1 METSKKTS
9 SQRQLE
15 AGIFHFR
22 KGDLDCAITLSAAAE
37 CILPETR
44 DPHLFQALKEHPA
57 YKEMDYNLVINWLKH
72 SGGPD
77 KVVISEFE
85 ATLIIARAITK
96 FVAVY
101 HQSTD
106 EFEDFLRWAHEA
118 GHLPPLF
125 RA

>member
-9 SQRQLE
+9 SQRQIE
-15 AGIFHFR
+15 AGISHFER
-22 KGDLDCAITLSAAAE
+22 GELDCSITLSAAAE
-37 CILPETR
+37 GILPETD
-44 DPHLFQALKEHPA
+44 DPHIFKQLKEHPA
-57 YKEMDYNLVINWLKH
+57 YNEMKYNLVINWLKH

-77 KVVISEFE
+77 KVMISEFE

-106 EFEDFLRWAHEA
+106 KFERFLRWGHEA
-118 GHLPPLF
+118 GHLPPIF
-125 RA
+125 RG